1 METDAG
7 LVLRQNNSVEF
18 NIFSA
23 RFVCAMTSSSPNP
36 NSAASQG
43 QQLRNLLIVIVAVVL
58 SLLLG
63 LGLQNQST
71 RPTLGTLAA
80 SAIPLDTAIA
90 NGKPSLVEF
99 YANWCTSCQA
109 MVGDMADLKQ
119 EYGERVN
126 FVMLNVDNSKWLPE
140 LMRYRVD
147 GIPHFVFLDRQ
158 GTAISGAVGEQPKTI
173 LSSNLSAL
181 VADAALPMV
190 TSQGQVS
197 AFSPNIQGGIGDD
210 PRAHGSTT
218 PGV

>member
-1 METDAG
+1 MV
-7 LVLRQNNSVEF
+7 LVKQYFLSKLT
-18 NIFSA
+18 A
-23 RFVCAMTSSSPNP
+23 PMTSSSPNP
-36 NSAASQG
+36 KPVVSTG
-43 QQLRNLLIVIVAVVL
+43 QQFRNLLIVVVAVVL

-63 LGLQNQST
+63 LGLQTQSA
-71 RPTLGTLAA
+71 RPTLSTLAA
-80 SAIPLDTAIA
+80 AATPLETAIA

-109 MVGDMADLKQ
+109 MVGDMTALKQ

-158 GTAISGAVGEQPKTI
+158 GTAIAGAVGEQPKTI

-210 PRAHGSTT
+210 PRAHGSAT